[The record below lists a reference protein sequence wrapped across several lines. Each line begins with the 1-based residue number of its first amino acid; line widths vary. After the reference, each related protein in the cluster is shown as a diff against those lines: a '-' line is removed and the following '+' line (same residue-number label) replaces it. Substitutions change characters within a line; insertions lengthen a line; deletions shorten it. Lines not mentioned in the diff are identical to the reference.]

1 MLRSPLYRA
10 SRLGGGSLLFVAA
23 CALAASPAFAHHGA
37 GTFQLN
43 QTVSF
48 PGARLTKIEFLNPH
62 GWLYFETTENG
73 KVMKHRCE
81 MRSAHVL
88 RRSGWSPELFKSGEK
103 VDITASPDRADVA
116 SCYLQ
121 TIVFANGSRMDR
133 YGQYVKAGTGV
144 KEIRGAVK
152 EVKIDRPARRP
163 SGEPNIS
170 GDWAPEQ
177 VVMADPRGVGGGLV
191 RLSTI
196 PQDPAAAAA
205 GRQARAGGAAAP
217 ATPAAPAAAGGR
229 AAAPAAAG
237 GRGGGRGRGYGGTE
251 LTERGEKESTGLNG
265 QKDNPRFNCETTSI
279 IFDWTFDGPV
289 NRITQNRDNIVI
301 QYGQLNLKRTVYM
314 NMKQH
319 PANVKPT
326 RAGHSIG
333 RWEGDTLIVDTVG
346 FLPGF
351 LSFPT
356 RHGDQLHVTERFTLD
371 PKTWQLVRAWEL
383 EDPVYL
389 KGKATGTDVPVMPA
403 DAPYAEDKCK
413 EQQFLDYS
421 KQANR

>member
-1 MLRSPLYRA
+1 MLRVTPCVANRH
-10 SRLGGGSLLFVAA
+10 GVGSLLFAV
-23 CALAASPAFAHHGA
+23 ALAIAAPALAHHGG
-37 GTFQLN
+37 GTFELN
-43 QTVSF
+43 KTVSF
-48 PGARLTKIEFLNPH
+48 PGAKLTKLEFLNPH
-62 GWLYFETTENG
+62 GWLYFETTEPDG

-88 RRSGWSPELFKSGEK
+88 RRSGWSPELFKTGEK
-103 VDITASPDRADVA
+103 VDITASPDRADPA

-133 YGQYVKAGTGV
+133 YGQYVKAGGAV
-144 KEIRGAVK
+144 KEVRGAVK
-152 EVKIDRPARRP
+152 EVKVDRPARRP
-163 SGEPNIS
+163 SGEPNIT

-191 RLSTI
+191 PLSRI
-196 PQDPAAAAA
+196 PEKPPEPGQ
-205 GRQARAGGAAAP
+205 RQARAGGAAPPAAAP
-217 ATPAAPAAAGGR
+217 AGAGRGAAPAAGA
-229 AAAPAAAG
+229 

-251 LTERGEKESTGLNG
+251 LTERGEKEATGLNA

-289 NRITQNRDNIVI
+289 NRITQNKDTII
-301 QYGQLNLKRTVYM
+301 IEYGQLNLKRTVYM

-319 PANVKPT
+319 PPNVKLT

-333 RWEGDTLIVDTVG
+333 RWDGDTLVVDTVG

-371 PKTWQLVRAWEL
+371 PKTWQLVRTWEL

-389 KGKATGTDVPVMPA
+389 KGKATGTDAPVMPA

-421 KQANR
+421 KATAKK